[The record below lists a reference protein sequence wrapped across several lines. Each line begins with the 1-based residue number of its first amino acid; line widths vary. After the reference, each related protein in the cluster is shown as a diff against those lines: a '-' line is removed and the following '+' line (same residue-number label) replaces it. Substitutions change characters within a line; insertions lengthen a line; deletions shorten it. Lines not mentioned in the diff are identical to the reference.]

1 MVLVEGMTETIAT
14 KADQALD
21 IRVLRWNSRW
31 AEDLL
36 DADYVYLPVSV
47 VPASN
52 RGHIARSNDRCG
64 ATDKLVAR
72 LPRSLACSP
81 PRRGCCGSARTFLW
95 RRLQRLD
102 VEGLLINELLQP
114 PVLLLQRLQPA
125 HFAELRLPALQRL
138 AANPVTERKLGSAH
152 QARRLLGQDRDD
164 LLVGKFAL
172 FNAFGCSAC
181 RDRP

>member
-1 MVLVEGMTETIAT
+1 MGFVRPFARAMHARTT
-14 KADQALD
+14 D
-21 IRVLRWNSRW
+21 
-31 AEDLL
+31 AEQLT
-36 DADYVYLPVSV
+36 S
-47 VPASN
+47 S
-52 RGHIARSNDRCG
+52 
-64 ATDKLVAR
+64 
-72 LPRSLACSP
+72 SLAYPDRSHARH
-81 PRRGCCGSARTFLW
+81 RRGCCGSARTFLW

-138 AANPVTERKLGSAH
+138 AANPVTERKLCSAH

-164 LLVGKFAL
+164 LLVGKFVCS
-172 FNAFGCSAC
+172 NAFGCSAC

>member
-21 IRVLRWNSRW
+21 IRVLPWTSQW

-36 DADYVYLPVSV
+36 DADYVYLSVSV

-114 PVLLLQRLQPA
+114 PVLPLQRLQPA
-125 HFAELRLPALQRL
+125 HFANYDFQRCSVWRLTPLQS
-138 AANPVTERKLGSAH
+138 ESSAPPIRPN
-152 QARRLLGQDRDD
+152 ASWAKIATICSSENVLCS
-164 LLVGKFAL
+164 
-172 FNAFGCSAC
+172 NAFGCGAC